1 MSERHDEVKM
11 ITTDTFVFYEHK
23 GEFIHIADCSIS
35 EIQNS
40 LGRLEYL
47 EGYISIQY
55 YGTELAGAAYYDNII
70 PLWKNI
76 IDGLSE
82 YSENR
87 NATIFF
93 PDNASTMT
101 LRSVNH
107 TQIVL
112 GLNESHYA
120 LTEKEFFHALLISA
134 RKFFEW
140 LGDDVYT
147 KKSRQLE
154 IVLVNLR

>member
-1 MSERHDEVKM
+1 M

-87 NATIFF
+87 NAIIFF

>member
-1 MSERHDEVKM
+1 M
-11 ITTDTFVFYEHK
+11 ITTDTFVFFEHE
-23 GEFIHIADCSIS
+23 GEFIHITDCSIS
-35 EIQNS
+35 KVQS
-40 LGRLEYL
+40 SRGRLEYL

-55 YGTELAGAAYYDNII
+55 YGTELAGAAYYDSII

-87 NATIFF
+87 NTIIFF

-101 LRSVNH
+101 LRSVNQI
-107 TQIVL
+107 QIVL

-120 LTEKEFFHALLISA
+120 LTEKEFFHALLTSA
-134 RKFFEW
+134 REFFEW

-154 IVLVNLR
+154 MMLVNLR

>member
-1 MSERHDEVKM
+1 M
-11 ITTDTFVFYEHK
+11 ITTDTFVFYKHE
-23 GEFIHIADCSIS
+23 GEFIHIADCAIS

-76 IDGLSE
+76 IDGLCG

-87 NATIFF
+87 NAIIFF

-101 LRSVNH
+101 LRSVNQ

-120 LTEKEFFHALLISA
+120 LTEKEFFHTLLTSA

-147 KKSRQLE
+147 KKSQQLE
-154 IVLVNLR
+154 ILLVNLR